1 MHSNKYLIFFTLK
14 GVLSI
19 INPQNKVDT
28 PPITEHTDPI
38 VERNK
43 LSIGFSNASPNCFYL
58 IVNK

>member
-1 MHSNKYLIFFTLK
+1 MPYIYIYVYFTLK

-43 LSIGFSNASPNCFYL
+43 LSIGFLNDCPNGFYL
-58 IVNK
+58 L